1 MPTFDHKPFRIQGAL
16 QTCTGLACLLSASL
30 AFLSAQPAL
39 QPKPLL
45 MAPMVS
51 GLDACLQTPTHEPV
65 HTGCVGPNGSAAD
78 LLNWTFRELG
88 PIQAPQFQ
96 LGYTLK
102 LPLLDFLRAQGDD
115 WVVDAQAIQR
125 VVRTLEQTERP
136 TILYFFSNHFE
147 TGAAIEKDLARD
159 PANLAHSPQGPLPI
173 DQYYGARLYPW
184 TVATTDNS
192 LTHRREQ
199 VVQAL
204 SDALCA
210 MPAPARERIAG
221 ITVLGETHQLY
232 PHFENG
238 MGFSSPYVLADY
250 SNASVAGFRAYLK
263 QRFGTLTQLNHA
275 LGSQFDTWDAINPPV
290 YNATPT
296 PNSTPLAFLDT
307 YAHGVL
313 PVTGWVA
320 PDPKASLG
328 NGQVRVYVDGRL
340 HSRATIELSRQDVLA
355 ALPELGTANVGWRS
369 DIDFSH
375 WSTGPHQIDVL
386 LERANTPLRYL
397 GSRTVNVRPG
407 AQHLSTPDH
416 GPHLPAAWRPALPQ
430 AKALG
435 SEELRHSLDLPEDK
449 VEIRFNPMAKLW
461 HAYRNQQVVDYLQ
474 HFQRLL
480 ATSCLGQK
488 TLLTHQ
494 LIPYFNPSW
503 DANRY
508 AVDASLE
515 AVPGMASGISLYGE
529 PAYGETFFRWRQSA
543 HRSPYGVTEYHPLQ
557 AMSPSQLATALE
569 RHRRNGAQ
577 FVSMFL
583 EGHFH
588 GILMSEHLNAFA
600 FERTNKGYGSDVL
613 YQSLQKVLNTSTP
626 VEPALPAL
634 KSNSVGSHQNT
645 R

>member
-1 MPTFDHKPFRIQGAL
+1 MSTSDPKRSIIPWAFQAGA
-16 QTCTGLACLLSASL
+16 GLACILLGSL
-30 AFLSAQPAL
+30 AFMSVQPAL
-39 QPKPLL
+39 HPKPLL
-45 MAPMVS
+45 IAPMVS
-51 GLDACLQTPTHEPV
+51 GLDACLQKPTHEPV
-65 HTGCVGPNGSAAD
+65 HTGCVGPTGSAAD
-78 LLNWTFRELG
+78 LLGWTFRELG
-88 PIQAPQFQ
+88 PIRAPQLQ

-102 LPLLDFLRAQGDD
+102 LPLLDFLRAQGND

-125 VVRTLEQTERP
+125 VVRTLEQTEQP
-136 TILYFFSNHFE
+136 AVLYFFSNHFE
-147 TGAAIEKDLARD
+147 TGAPIEADLAHDRG
-159 PANLAHSPQGPLPI
+159 NLAHSPEGPLPI
-173 DQYYGARLYPW
+173 DRYYGAKLYPW

-192 LTHRREQ
+192 LTRRREQ
-199 VVQAL
+199 VMQAL
-204 SDALCA
+204 SGALCA
-210 MPAPARERIAG
+210 MPAQARDKIAG

-250 SNASVAGFRAYLK
+250 SDASRAGFRAYLK
-263 QRFGTLTQLNHA
+263 QRFGTLAQFNQA
-275 LGSQFDTWDAINPPV
+275 LGSQFGTWDAITPPT
-290 YNATPT
+290 YQPKPAPAE
-296 PNSTPLAFLDT
+296 TPLAFLDT

-320 PDPKASLG
+320 PDAKSRLG
-328 NGQVRVYVDGRL
+328 NGQVRIYVDGRL
-340 HSRATIELSRQDVLA
+340 HSRANIELSRQDVLA

-375 WSTGPHQIDVL
+375 WTAGAHRIDVL
-386 LERANTPLRYL
+386 LERAHTPLRHL
-397 GSRTVNVRPG
+397 GTRLVTIQAEASKRP
-407 AQHLSTPDH
+407 AQVDDPN
-416 GPHLPAAWRPALPQ
+416 LPAPWYATPPA
-430 AKALG
+430 AKAL
-435 SEELRHSLDLPEDK
+435 SREELRFSLDLPENQ
-449 VEIRFNPMAKLW
+449 VEVRFNPMAKLW
-461 HAYRNQQVVDYLQ
+461 HAYRNQQVVDYIQ
-474 HFQRLL
+474 HFQHLL
-480 ATSCLGQK
+480 AATCLGQK

-515 AVPGMASGISLYGE
+515 SMPGMASGISLYGE

-557 AMSPSQLATALE
+557 AMNPSQLASALD

-588 GILMSEHLNAFA
+588 GILMSDHLNAFA

-613 YQSLQKVLNTSTP
+613 YHSLQNVLNNAKP
-626 VEPALPAL
+626 IEPALPAL
-634 KSNSVGSHQNT
+634 RSSSTGSHQST